1 MVDIQQYID
10 KFLEYI
16 YLSNSNSIN
25 TKLSYQH
32 DLMLFSRY
40 LQEENVS
47 SLDLSR
53 NEVLGY
59 LDYLHKQNSQLTNRS
74 ISRNLSSVR
83 SFYRYLNDISLS
95 DCNPFVSIKIK
106 KEKQRLPD
114 YLFEDEIDLLLDSFD
129 LDDDLAYRDRT
140 LFEMMYGCG
149 LRVSEA
155 SNLKL
160 NDIDFSNKL
169 LRIMGKGSKERIVPF
184 YSTIEKLL
192 RHYLCDIRILF
203 AKDNEYVFVNKNG
216 QKLTTR
222 GIQYLLNKT
231 VEKYNLP
238 FKLHPHTLRHSFATH
253 LLDSGVDIRIVQ
265 QLLGHSSLSTTQIYT
280 HLTVEH
286 LRSSYDKAFE
296 DKEK

>member
-40 LQEENVS
+40 LQEENIS

-106 KEKQRLPD
+106 KE
-114 YLFEDEIDLLLDSFD
+114 
-129 LDDDLAYRDRT
+129 
-140 LFEMMYGCG
+140 
-149 LRVSEA
+149 
-155 SNLKL
+155 
-160 NDIDFSNKL
+160 
-169 LRIMGKGSKERIVPF
+169 
-184 YSTIEKLL
+184 
-192 RHYLCDIRILF
+192 
-203 AKDNEYVFVNKNG
+203 
-216 QKLTTR
+216 
-222 GIQYLLNKT
+222 
-231 VEKYNLP
+231 
-238 FKLHPHTLRHSFATH
+238 
-253 LLDSGVDIRIVQ
+253 
-265 QLLGHSSLSTTQIYT
+265 
-280 HLTVEH
+280 
-286 LRSSYDKAFE
+286 
-296 DKEK
+296 